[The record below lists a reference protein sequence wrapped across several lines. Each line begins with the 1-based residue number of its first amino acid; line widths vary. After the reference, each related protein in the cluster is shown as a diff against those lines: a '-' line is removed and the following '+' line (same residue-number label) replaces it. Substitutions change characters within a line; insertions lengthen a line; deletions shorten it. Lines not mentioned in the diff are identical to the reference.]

1 MDANAVVYGLKHA
14 NIIADGDLMMITRN
28 PYSTQQNEIL
38 HACLKRSCDEEAL
51 MEVCDM
57 MIAVQGNRKVNALG
71 REMKNKLKKGTL
83 VNYDIVCVYVCM
95 CINWCVASVTF
106 NVLVCIMFCQF
117 YLCTVQVYACVCAC
131 VCIHVCFSLCAC
143 VHS

>member
-1 MDANAVVYGLKHA
+1 MDANAVVYGLKHT

-71 REMKNKLKKGTL
+71 REMKNKLEKGIL
-83 VNYDIVCVYVCM
+83 VDHDTVCVYVC
-95 CINWCVASVTF
+95 IYV
-106 NVLVCIMFCQF
+106 
-117 YLCTVQVYACVCAC
+117 
-131 VCIHVCFSLCAC
+131 
-143 VHS
+143 

>member
-71 REMKNKLKKGTL
+71 REMKNKLEKGIYLLSMTL
-83 VNYDIVCVYVCM
+83 FVCVCMYVY
-95 CINWCVASVTF
+95 INWCVVGVNF
-106 NVLVCIMFCQF
+106 NVLVCIMCCWFC
-117 YLCTVQVYACVCAC
+117 A
-131 VCIHVCFSLCAC
+131 
-143 VHS
+143 